1 MIRKVTWDPGTD
13 AGTWVILNRATGEVI
28 GAVQVE
34 PRGDEPIRHYS
45 IFSDQIGVPP
55 EIGTVDASIIDE
67 ARALALW
74 ITHQN

>member
-1 MIRKVTWDPGTD
+1 MIRKVTWDAGTD

-34 PRGDEPIRHYS
+34 PRRDEPIRHYS
-45 IFSDQIGVPP
+45 IFGDQMGVPP
-55 EIGTVDASIIDE
+55 ATGTVDASTIDE

-74 ITHQN
+74 IHHQ